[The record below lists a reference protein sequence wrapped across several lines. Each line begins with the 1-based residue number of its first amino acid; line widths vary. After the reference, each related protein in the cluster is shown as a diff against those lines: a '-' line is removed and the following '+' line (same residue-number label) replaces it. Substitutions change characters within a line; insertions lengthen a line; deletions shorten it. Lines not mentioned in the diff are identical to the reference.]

1 MPTLFLTH
9 MCNNRVHFF
18 IFQAKI
24 YKNII
29 NYFVRKSVNAY
40 AVAAKPLVFVVN
52 FRNLIFAVK
61 NFANFMKPIVTTITL
76 FHAANINFVTVAIQ
90 YFLKL

>member
-29 NYFVRKSVNAY
+29 NYFIRKSLNAY
-40 AVAAKPLVFVVN
+40 AVAEKLLVFTVN
-52 FRNLIFAVK
+52 FRNLIFTIK
-61 NFANFMKPIVTTITL
+61 ILANFVKPIVTTTTL
-76 FHAANINFVTVAIQ
+76 FHEANTNFVTVAI
-90 YFLKL
+90 